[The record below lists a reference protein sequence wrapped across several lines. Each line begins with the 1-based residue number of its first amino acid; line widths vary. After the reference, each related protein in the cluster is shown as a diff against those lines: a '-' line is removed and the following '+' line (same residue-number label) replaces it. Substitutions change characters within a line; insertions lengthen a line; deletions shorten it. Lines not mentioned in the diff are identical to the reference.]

1 MMLAGAAAVEM
12 GTALYQGY
20 GVFQEVNRGI
30 QNYMARKKFKRVQEI
45 VGLGHKF

>member
-1 MMLAGAAAVEM
+1 MMLAGAGAVEI

-20 GVFQEVNRGI
+20 GVFQEINRGVES
-30 QNYMARKKFKRVQEI
+30 YMKRKKFKTVQEM